1 MGLLNDIAALAK
13 AGYSVAEV
21 KELMSLASGQAENQI
36 QLNQT
41 QPEQE
46 KSKSPDQRDPD
57 PQPETKDQSVQTA
70 PLGSEEPAETPSSNQ
85 SGDQLEK
92 IAELEKQLAAA
103 QAVNRTLDISKKQLT
118 DEDRVKDL
126 VLSFM

>member
-46 KSKSPDQRDPD
+46 KSKSPDQKDPD
-57 PQPETKDQSVQTA
+57 PQPETKDQSAETV
-70 PLGSEEPAETPSSNQ
+70 PLGSEGPAETSSSNQ

-103 QAVNRTLDISKKQLT
+103 QAVNRTLDISKNQLT

>member
-46 KSKSPDQRDPD
+46 KSKSPDQKDPD

-70 PLGSEEPAETPSSNQ
+70 PLGSEEPAKTPSEPQ

-103 QAVNRTLDISKKQLT
+103 QAVNRTLDISKNQLT